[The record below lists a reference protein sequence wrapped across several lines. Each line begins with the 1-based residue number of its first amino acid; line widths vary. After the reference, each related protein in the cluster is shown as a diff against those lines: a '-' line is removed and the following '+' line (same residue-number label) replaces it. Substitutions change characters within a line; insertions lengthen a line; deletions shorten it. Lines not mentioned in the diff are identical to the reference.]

1 VTVAAPRRLAL
12 AALAAWAVGC
22 TILAPAPDPSRF
34 FVLAAA
40 RGAASGASELALGVG
55 PVHLAG
61 YLAVPEI
68 QVRASATEVRRGSV
82 DRWAEPLEE
91 GIARVLAQDLSSIL
105 GTREVVLFPWYAE
118 QRPTCQVQVSVRRFE
133 LEPDG
138 SGLLEARYEVTNLA
152 GRAGHVVRDVELRRP
167 AAGSDTA
174 ASVVALSEALAALA
188 EQIAADVRR
197 VAAGG

>member
-12 AALAAWAVGC
+12 AALASFAAGC

-40 RGAASGASELALGVG
+40 GGAASGASELALGVG
-55 PVHLAG
+55 PVHLAA

-91 GIARVLAQDLSSIL
+91 GIARVLAQDLSAIL

-118 QRPTCQVQVSVRRFE
+118 QRPAYQVQVSVRRFE

-138 SGLLEARYEVTNLA
+138 SGLLEARYEVTDLG
-152 GRAGHVVRDVELRRP
+152 GRTGHVVRDVELRRP

-174 ASVVALSEALAALA
+174 ASVAALSEALVALA

-197 VAAGG
+197 VSAGG